1 VKYSFWSSL
10 QKEGANQLIW
20 LALFLCLEFFITHC
34 LLKSHKR

>member
-20 LALFLCLEFFITHC
+20 LALFFMPWVFYHS
-34 LLKSHKR
+34 LLA